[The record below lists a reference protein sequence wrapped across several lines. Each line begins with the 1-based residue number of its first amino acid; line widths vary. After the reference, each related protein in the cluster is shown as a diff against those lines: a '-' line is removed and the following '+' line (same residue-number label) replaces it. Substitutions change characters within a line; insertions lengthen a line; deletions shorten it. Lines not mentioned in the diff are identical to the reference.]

1 MSAVPTYLLPRGS
14 RVGLSR
20 EFCTADEGGKV
31 DERPIT
37 TAIRPA
43 AVVRNSEMGL
53 GGWSALVECQDM
65 KTQVQRPTPAFIGA
79 SWVALVV
86 GVGANI
92 VGLWNAD
99 MALNE
104 KGYYFAILMY
114 GLFAAVSLQ
123 KSVRDRLEGIPV
135 TGLYFGLCWLSL
147 GLVATLLVVGLWN
160 ATILPS
166 EKGFYAMS
174 FLLGLF
180 AAVAVQKNVRDLTV
194 LRDEPTATPPSDP

>member
-1 MSAVPTYLLPRGS
+1 MYARYVSAVESTG
-14 RVGLSR
+14 VA
-20 EFCTADEGGKV
+20 ETA
-31 DERPIT
+31 
-37 TAIRPA
+37 
-43 AVVRNSEMGL
+43 VRNSELGL
-53 GGWSALVECQDM
+53 GGWSALVEWRDM
-65 KTQVQRPTPAFIGA
+65 KTHVQRPTPAFIGA

-99 MALNE
+99 MELNE

-114 GLFAAVSLQ
+114 GLFSAVSLQ

-147 GLVATLLVVGLWN
+147 ALVTVLLVVGLWN
-160 ATILPS
+160 ATLLPS

-180 AAVAVQKNVRDLTV
+180 AAVAVQKNVRDLSV
-194 LRDEPTATPPSDP
+194 LRDEPTATPIGTP